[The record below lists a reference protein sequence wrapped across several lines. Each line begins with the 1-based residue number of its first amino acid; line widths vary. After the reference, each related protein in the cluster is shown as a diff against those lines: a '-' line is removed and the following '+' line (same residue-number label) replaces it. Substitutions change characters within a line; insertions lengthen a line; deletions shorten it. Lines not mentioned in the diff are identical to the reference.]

1 MEVGRGTAPG
11 WKIQPK
17 RGAVKGRL
25 ASRPMAAFDRSRPIV
40 GVGMKMYLGH
50 AGSLRYLAELA
61 EAAPR
66 LEAASV
72 FVLPSFPVLAEA
84 RDVLRGSGIAH
95 GAQDGHWEESGPP
108 PARSR
113 PRCSPNW
120 AARWWRSGTP
130 SAAATSARTTRWARK
145 AAAAAGA
152 GLVPLVCVGEEE
164 NGDGAEAAV
173 AAQLRPVL
181 AAIPAAAEVVI
192 AYEPVWAI
200 GADRPAPPDH
210 VAGVLGAIRAET
222 EAPVLYGGA
231 VAPGQIAAILAA
243 GADGVFASRSA
254 LTLPGLEAIVEEVA

>member
-1 MEVGRGTAPG
+1 
-11 WKIQPK
+11 
-17 RGAVKGRL
+17 
-25 ASRPMAAFDRSRPIV
+25 MAAIDRSRPIV

-66 LEAASV
+66 LAAASV

-95 GAQDGHWEESGPP
+95 GAQDGHWEDSGPHTGSVS
-108 PARSR
+108 PAMLAELG
-113 PRCSPNW
+113 CSLVEVGH
-120 AARWWRSGTP
+120 AERRRDFGEDDAMT
-130 SAAATSARTTRWARK
+130 ARK
-145 AAAAAGA
+145 AAGAAGA
-152 GLVPLVCVGEEE
+152 GLVPIVCVGENE
-164 NGDGAEAAV
+164 NGDGAETAV

-181 AAIPAAAEVVI
+181 AALPAAAEVVI

-222 EAPVLYGGA
+222 DAPVLYGGA